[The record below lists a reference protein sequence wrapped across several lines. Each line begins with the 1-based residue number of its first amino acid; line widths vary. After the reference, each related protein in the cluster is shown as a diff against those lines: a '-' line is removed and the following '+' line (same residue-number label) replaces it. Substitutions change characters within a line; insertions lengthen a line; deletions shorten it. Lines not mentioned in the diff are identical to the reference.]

1 MIFVKKIIYF
11 LCCVIFI
18 FSLSGCSFFQGND
31 DTELTQDEIES
42 ASKHTVLQSVSGSG
56 VSSIDTIL
64 IYTIDDI
71 EGQLVPL
78 KVAVASERVTPE
90 LIVNEVLD
98 NIDEK
103 VVVTEIETVKKR
115 IYISFSEEHVPIK
128 KCSEKY
134 ETLILDC
141 ISNSL
146 LDNIPYVNKVVFRS
160 ENGAYHSSNF
170 TFGMDEVYSSK

>member
-1 MIFVKKIIYF
+1 MIFVKKIIYI
-11 LCCVIFI
+11 LCFAIFV
-18 FSLSGCSFFQGND
+18 FGLSGCSFFYGND

-42 ASKHTVLQSVSGSG
+42 ASKNTVLQSVSGSG

-78 KVAVASERVTPE
+78 KVPVASERVTPE

-103 VVVTEIETVKKR
+103 VVVTEIETTKKR
-115 IYISFSEEHVPIK
+115 IYVSFSEEHVPIK
-128 KCSEKY
+128 KCSKQF

-160 ENGAYHSSNF
+160 EKGAYHSSNF
-170 TFGMDEVYSSK
+170 TFGIDEVYSSK